1 MKILLV
7 NCVFGFGSTG
17 KIMLDLCRGLIEH
30 GHEVKLCFGRGKQHN
45 SDYATLLASPFVQK
59 IQSLCSKFTG
69 RGYECAPIS
78 THHLFSVI
86 KEWKP
91 DVVNLHCVNANSI
104 NVAETISFLKENN
117 IATVISNHAEFLYTG
132 GCGHALSCEKWK
144 IGCNDCEQIG
154 KSYSMLPYSF
164 VPQKTHRYW
173 MHLQKAYSGFGKLII
188 TGVSPWLVD
197 RISDSPFFKSNQSF
211 VVGNGLNTDV
221 FSPRNYDYLLEKH
234 QLTESQP
241 ILLHVTPNFFS
252 PIKGG
257 KYVLEIAKEIKESL
271 PEAKIIIV
279 GYRGDTSNLP
289 ENVIPVAFT
298 KDQRE
303 LADYYTMAN
312 LTLLTS
318 ERETFSMVCA
328 ESLCCGTPV
337 VGFKAGAPETISI
350 KEYSRFV
357 DYANVKLLHDAI
369 IEMIKYKKINTINI
383 EKSHYLY
390 SVDRMVEGYLK
401 CYIKVYKSEDIN
413 ISR

>member
-7 NCVFGFGSTG
+7 NCVFAYGSTG
-17 KIMLDLCRGLIEH
+17 KIMLDLCRGFIER
-30 GHEVKLCFGRGKQHN
+30 GHEVKLCYGRGKQQN
-45 SDYATLLASPFVQK
+45 FDYTTLLASPFVQK
-59 IQSLCSKFTG
+59 IQSLCSKLIG

-104 NVAETISFLKENN
+104 NVAETITFLKESN

-144 IGCNDCEQIG
+144 TGCYDCEQIG

-173 MHLQKAYSGFGKLII
+173 MHLQKAYSGFSKLIM
-188 TGVSPWLVD
+188 TGVSPWLVN
-197 RISDSPFFKSNQSF
+197 RISDSPFFTNNQIF
-211 VVGNGLNTDV
+211 VVPNGLNTDV
-221 FSPRNYDYLLEKH
+221 FRPRNYDYLLDKH
-234 QLTESQP
+234 QLTESQS
-241 ILLHVTPNFFS
+241 ILLHVTPDFFS

-257 KYVLEIAKEIKESL
+257 KYVLEIAKEIKGLL

-289 ENVIPVAFT
+289 DNVIPVAFT
-298 KDQRE
+298 ENQRE

-328 ESLCCGTPV
+328 ESLCCGTPI

-357 DYANVKLLHDAI
+357 DYANINQLYNAI
-369 IEMIKYKKINTINI
+369 IEMVNYKKNNFIDI
-383 EKSHYLY
+383 EKAHDLY
-390 SVDRMVEGYLK
+390 STENMVENYLT
-401 CYIKVYKSEDIN
+401 CYRKSYKK
-413 ISR
+413 